1 MPASH
6 LRCLLEESQQDICCF
21 YYSFPFRL
29 QSCLNNRG
37 GGKEHSVLLA
47 HSLIFPSLALASNVY
62 AGNFLSHGEL
72 KIFAGQ
78 IHLTVHG
85 IPCRSDTNS
94 NFMVIKCILSFFYWI
109 LSIVTLF

>member
-62 AGNFLSHGEL
+62 TGNFFFTRGAQSLCWSDSSHC
-72 KIFAGQ
+72 AWHTMQ
-78 IHLTVHG
+78 I
-85 IPCRSDTNS
+85 
-94 NFMVIKCILSFFYWI
+94 
-109 LSIVTLF
+109 